1 MDFLENLAKA
11 LGDAISADLQK
22 NMDEQNPVV
31 EIPQQIQTAVMT
43 AVFREIRLS
52 QAISLLGVVIEA
64 NPEHAR
70 ALAILCRDG
79 MIKRDCCCSECK
91 ALMLKLQGVI
101 VGDSN

>member
-11 LGDAISADLQK
+11 IGDAISAD
-22 NMDEQNPVV
+22 MDKRNPVV

-43 AVFREIRLS
+43 AVFKDIRLS
-52 QAISLLGVVIEA
+52 QAIALLEVVVEA